1 MMSLVIY
8 LLTDLWQKY
17 DIMDHADSKS
27 WECTDILPR
36 RESMSKFK
44 GLIGE

>member
-17 DIMDHADSKS
+17 DIMDHADSKP
-27 WECTDILPR
+27 WEFTDILPR
-36 RESMSKFK
+36 REGMTKFK
-44 GLIGE
+44 GLMGE